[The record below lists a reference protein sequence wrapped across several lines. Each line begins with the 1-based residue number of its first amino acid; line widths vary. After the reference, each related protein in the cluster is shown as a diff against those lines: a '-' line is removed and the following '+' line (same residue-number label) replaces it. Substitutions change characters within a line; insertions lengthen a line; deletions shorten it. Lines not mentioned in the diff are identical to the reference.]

1 MVEQPAKVMRIGTMI
16 KQLLEE
22 VRAAPLDEASRSRLK
37 EIHENSIKELEEGL
51 APELREE
58 LHRLSLPFTE
68 EGIPS
73 DAELRIAQAQ
83 LVGWLEGL
91 FHGIQTALFAQ
102 QMAARAQLE
111 QMRRGLPPG
120 AGGQQPDGG
129 LRPGHGPVPLARAPL
144 GCRTS
149 RGYPRSVAQ
158 AMTTGDA
165 AVAPPVAE
173 EPGPRSWR
181 RAFDDLRGGWRQRPL
196 WGYLGWQDIKQRYR
210 RSVLGPLWISIT
222 HGRHRHG
229 HGHPLRGAVPR
240 ADPDVPAVRRHGPA
254 DLELHQRLHPRGQ
267 RGLHRQRGAD
277 PVPARAAHLHVYRLV
292 WRQTLFF
299 PHNLVIWALLMI
311 IFHSRCDW
319 SCACWRSRRS
329 RCSC

>member
-37 EIHENSIKELEEGL
+37 EIHENSVKELEEGL

-58 LHRLSLPFTE
+58 LNRLIAAVHR
-68 EGIPS
+68 GRHPS
-73 DAELRIAQAQ
+73 PTPSCGSRRPSWSA
-83 LVGWLEGL
+83 GWRGCS
-91 FHGIQTALFAQ
+91 TASRRRCSPSRWPRGRSWSRCA
-102 QMAARAQLE
+102 AACRRVRAASSPTAGSAGARASTC
-111 QMRRGLPPG
+111 RPC
-120 AGGQQPDGG
+120 PDG
-129 LRPGHGPVPLARAPL
+129 RVA
-144 GCRTS
+144 TVD

-229 HGHPLRGAVPR
+229 DGHPLRRAVRR
-240 ADPDVPAVRRHGPA
+240 ADPDVPAVRRH
-254 DLELHQRLHPRGQ
+254 
-267 RGLHRQRGAD
+267 
-277 PVPARAAHLHVYRLV
+277 RA
-292 WRQTLFF
+292 
-299 PHNLVIWALLMI
+299 
-311 IFHSRCDW
+311 C
-319 SCACWRSRRS
+319 
-329 RCSC
+329 